1 VRRLVLALVLVLGC
15 AEQAAPAPSEAE
27 VEPTPAPLAAPEAEL
42 APAPEP
48 TPAQPID
55 LQARADELAQRLI
68 IVDGHVDLP
77 FRASEDD
84 RLGRGVEDVSGR
96 TERGDFDWVR
106 ARAGGLDAPFMSIYT
121 PARLQKR
128 PGASKRHAEAAID
141 YVEALIAGHPDKFAS
156 ARTPAE
162 VRANTLRGLIS
173 LPLGMENGSPIE
185 RDLDN
190 LAYFHGR
197 GIRYITL
204 THSLDN
210 QIADSSYSNAR
221 THGGLS
227 EFGREVVREMNR
239 LGIMVDVAHV
249 SDAAL
254 RQAVEI
260 SAVPVI
266 ASHSSCRHFTPGF
279 ERNVSDD
286 LLLAMAAKGGVLQ
299 INFGGSF
306 LSDEYRRWG
315 DEAERAVG
323 ELAKERG
330 LDEHSPEL
338 AAVFE
343 TWKADH
349 PPPRVGVELVADHI
363 EHAVAVAGID
373 YVGLGSDFD
382 GVGPSLPEGL
392 KDASMYPNLLRVL
405 LERGWTEE
413 QLEKLC
419 SGNVFRVWQAVEDH
433 ARNHAAPTGV
443 GG

>member
-1 VRRLVLALVLVLGC
+1 VRRLALALVLALAAC
-15 AEQAAPAPSEAE
+15 SDEAPAPA
-27 VEPTPAPLAAPEAEL
+27 PATQPATAPAPEL
-42 APAPEP
+42 APAKVEP
-48 TPAQPID
+48 AAEPVDP
-55 LQARADELAQRLI
+55 LARANELAQRLI
-68 IVDGHVDLP
+68 ILDGHVDLP
-77 FRASEDD
+77 FRASEDA
-84 RLGRGVEDVSGR
+84 RLGKGVEDVAGR
-96 TERGDFDWVR
+96 TTRGDFDWVR
-106 ARAGGLDAPFMSIYT
+106 AREGGLDAPFMSIYT

-128 PGASKRHAEAAID
+128 AGASKRHADAAID
-141 YVEALIAGHPDKFAS
+141 YVEGLIAAHPDKFAA

-162 VRANTLRGLIS
+162 VRANTARGLIS

-190 LAYFHGR
+190 LVHFHGR

-210 QIADSSYSNAR
+210 QISDSSYSDAR

-249 SDAAL
+249 SDEAL
-254 RQAVEI
+254 REAVEI
-260 SAVPVI
+260 SEVPVI

-279 ERNVSDD
+279 ERNVSDE
-286 LLLAMAAKGGVLQ
+286 LLLAMAAEGGVLQ

-306 LSDEYRRWG
+306 VSDEYRRWG

-323 ELAKERG
+323 RLAEEHS
-330 LDEHSPEL
+330 LDEDSPEL
-338 AAVFE
+338 VAHFE
-343 TWKADH
+343 TWKTEH
-349 PPPRVGVELVADHI
+349 PPPRVGVGVVADHI

-373 YVGLGSDFD
+373 HVGLGSDFD

-392 KDASMYPNLLRVL
+392 KDVSMYPNLLRVL

-419 SGNVFRVWQAVEDH
+419 SGNVFRVWQAAEDH
-433 ARNHAAPTGV
+433 ARNQAEATGV
-443 GG
+443 GGSR